1 LFANDATKL
10 VAAFGGMISQSA
22 PHIYLSALSFAPKN
36 SLVARKYRPEFCGAI
51 SLTAGQVNDW
61 PAIIRVIKAN
71 VRHVCF
77 LPDGKRIISNEYSGL
92 NIQDAETGERVFG
105 PLHSYPMSAFSL
117 HGSHIAC
124 PYFYAYTISVWDSRN
139 GEKVT
144 TLNGHEQNIRSI
156 AFSPDGKSIASADD
170 YNLFMFNIETGRTL
184 LTKDI
189 YANISHKPHSFN
201 NIAFSEGGSRIIYAI
216 RNNILMLDGHTG
228 DIVRRLPIV
237 DDWTTMAFS
246 PDRRMVAYADEE
258 TICVTDLEAD
268 VTTTWPMGH
277 MDKIFS
283 LAFSPDQSRIAS
295 GSADQTIR
303 IWDAET
309 GEAVGTPIKGHTS
322 AVRSVAFSPDG
333 NHIVSSSLDGTIRI
347 WHAEAGES
355 ISSPV
360 EVSPFTNIAVTSS
373 TDGMQISCVSSN
385 HNILTWDADSSDIT
399 ELVMADIAQ
408 EPGDV
413 AFISPDRKQVAYGNR
428 GVIVTEKEIIQIGE
442 PFDVAAFSPDGRRI
456 AIIQLQHLVIRD
468 ARTGKVTT
476 NTKIE
481 APTAAAF
488 SADGQRVLVTSIRTI
503 WVLNAE
509 TGEPT
514 LGPLE
519 DDGWVISVAFSPDGR
534 YFASGSSRA
543 IRIWDAGTG
552 ETTLGPLQMDS
563 YRWINSV
570 AFSPDSRMIVFSS
583 DDNTIKVRDART
595 GESVVEPL
603 YGHEAGV
610 SCVSFLPDGRRI
622 ASASRDGSI
631 RIWEITSNGGEQLEK
646 GGFTDT
652 SKFEDGWIFNPPSSL
667 LFWVPPW
674 NRRGLY
680 WPRTTD
686 IIGEVATKLDLHNFV
701 HGEEWAQCKRRE

>member
-1 LFANDATKL
+1 MKL

-22 PHIYLSALSFAPKN
+22 PHIYLSALPFSPNN

-51 SLTAGQVNDW
+51 SLTAGQANDW
-61 PAIIRVIKAN
+61 PTIIRVIKADTW
-71 VRHVCF
+71 HVCF
-77 LPDGKRIISNEYSGL
+77 LPDGKRIISNEYDGL
-92 NIQDAETGERVFG
+92 RIRDAETGESILIFG
-105 PLHSYPMSAFSL
+105 PLRSSQIFAFSL
-117 HGSHIAC
+117 HGSHIAF
-124 PYFYAYTISVWDSRN
+124 PDYYESYPISVWDSRT

-144 TLNGHEQNIRSI
+144 TLNGHEEDIHSI
-156 AFSPDGKSIASADD
+156 AFSPHGKLIASAD
-170 YNLFMFNIETGRTL
+170 NHHLFIFNVETGRIL
-184 LTKDI
+184 LTKKID
-189 YANISHKPHSFN
+189 ANISDKTYFFNN
-201 NIAFSEGGSRIIYAI
+201 NIAFSEEGSRIIYAI

-228 DIVRRLPIV
+228 DIVRRLSIV
-237 DDWTTMAFS
+237 NDWTPIAFS
-246 PDRRMVAYADEE
+246 PDRRIIAYADKE
-258 TICVTDLEAD
+258 TICVTDLETDA
-268 VTTTWPMGH
+268 TTTWPTGYMH
-277 MDKIFS
+277 KIFS

-309 GEAVGTPIKGHTS
+309 GEAVGTPLKGHTS
-322 AVRSVAFSPDG
+322 TVISVAFSPEG
-333 NHIVSSSLDGTIRI
+333 NRIVSSSWDQTIRI

-355 ISSPV
+355 IANLV
-360 EVSPFTNIAVTSS
+360 EVYPLSNIAVTSS
-373 TDGMQISCVSSN
+373 TDGMRISCVSSN
-385 HNILTWDADSSDIT
+385 HNILTWNANSSDIT

-408 EPGDV
+408 EPRDV
-413 AFISPDRKQVAYGNR
+413 AFISPDGKQVAYGNR
-428 GVIVTEKEIIQIGE
+428 GVIVTEKEIIEMGGAFQ
-442 PFDVAAFSPDGRRI
+442 FAAFSPDGRRI
-456 AIIQLQHLVIRD
+456 AIEQARLVIRD
-468 ARTGKVTT
+468 ARTGIVTT
-476 NTKIE
+476 NSKIDF
-481 APTAAAF
+481 PDAAAF
-488 SADGQRVLVTSIRTI
+488 SADGRRVLVASRRTI

-514 LGPLE
+514 LGPLILE
-519 DDGWVISVAFSPDGR
+519 DDDRISSVAFSPDGR
-534 YFASGSSRA
+534 YLASGSSGG

-563 YRWINSV
+563 RSWIYSV
-570 AFSPDSRMIVFSS
+570 AFSPDSRMIVSGS
-583 DDNTIKVRDART
+583 DDNTINVWDART

-646 GGFTDT
+646 RGFTDI

-686 IIGEVATKLDLHNFV
+686 IIGEVATKLDLHDFV